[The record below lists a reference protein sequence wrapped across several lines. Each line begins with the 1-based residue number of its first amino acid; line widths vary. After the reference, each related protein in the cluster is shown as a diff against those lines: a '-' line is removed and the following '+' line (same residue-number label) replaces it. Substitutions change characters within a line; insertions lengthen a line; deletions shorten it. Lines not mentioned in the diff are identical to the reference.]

1 MGGKPSHGEI
11 MGPGTVSSYGRKV
24 NQMLEEPIIKDLGFR
39 QVPSPELQRLGDQA
53 GKLDTGEVG
62 TKVGVELAR
71 NLTA

>member
-39 QVPSPELQRLGDQA
+39 QVPSQSFRDWVIRQE
-53 GKLDTGEVG
+53 
-62 TKVGVELAR
+62 
-71 NLTA
+71 N